1 MGMKNRERLLHS
13 EKKNVTMTNQERKIL
28 FLLGIWCTK
37 HKGWDGVGG
46 GAKDGRDGCIPRAD
60 SLCCTAETQYCSTA
74 ILQIVKKKML

>member
-1 MGMKNRERLLHS
+1 M
-13 EKKNVTMTNQERKIL
+13 TMTNQERKIL

-74 ILQIVKKKML
+74 ILQIVKKKKKEQI